1 VLVWL
6 ALLLWLVLSFAG
18 LAFAIVRGW
27 QAFRQAKRTG
37 SAVTAQTERIVSVTE
52 QIQANLERAQRA
64 QGDLEAATGRLQ
76 QSRQTLDVLLAAIR
90 EARAALESI
99 APVFGSR

>member
-1 VLVWL
+1 VFVWL
-6 ALLLWLVLSFAG
+6 ALLVWLVLSAAG

-37 SAVTAQTERIVSVTE
+37 GAVTAQLERISSVGE
-52 QIQANLERAQRA
+52 EIQANLERSQRA
-64 QGDLEAATGRLQ
+64 QEDLHAATDRLQ
-76 QSRQTLDVLLAAIR
+76 HSRARLDVLLAAMR
-90 EARAALESI
+90 EARAALETI